1 MIQQSHSWASIQRKL
16 QLFTVALFTAKT
28 WKQLECPLT
37 EEQIKEIW
45 HIYTM
50 EYYSVIIKNETMPFA
65 TWMDTEIII
74 LSKSARERHHRIS
87 LVESKII
94 FQMNLFTKQK
104 QTHRQRKQTYG
115 YQKRTGGRDKLRIC
129 Y

>member
-37 EEQIKEIW
+37 EEPIEKIR

-94 FQMNLFTKQK
+94 IQMNLFTKQK

-115 YQKRTGGRDKLRIC
+115 YQK
-129 Y
+129 

>member
-1 MIQQSHSWASIQRKL
+1 MFTAA
-16 QLFTVALFTAKT
+16 LFTTAKT

-37 EEQIKEIW
+37 REQIKKIW
-45 HIYTM
+45 HIYTV

-65 TWMDTEIII
+65 TTWVDTEIII
-74 LSKSARERHHRIS
+74 LSKSARERHHMIS

-94 FQMNLFTKQK
+94 IQMNLFTKQK

-115 YQKRTGGRDKLRIC
+115 YQKRKEGRDKLRIC